1 MERQDLLRQWQE
13 LLENRDYRELKTQL
27 AEANEMDVAEFMEDL
42 DAEKTVLVFRMLP
55 KEVASDVFA
64 NLEPE
69 DQETIIAAATDTEVS
84 ELLEDLNVDDAV
96 DMLGELPANVVKRVL
111 KTARPDTRKVIN
123 QFLNYPE
130 NSVGSI
136 MTAEF
141 IDLKKTMTVRQ
152 AIARIRSAGE
162 ESESIYTCYVIDARR
177 VLEGVVTLREL
188 LLAGDDV
195 PISQLMETDLIAA
208 RTTEDQEEAV
218 QRMMKYDFISL
229 PVVDQEGRLVGIVT
243 VDDVM
248 DVMEEEATEDFEKMA
263 AMSPSEKP
271 YLKTGVLTL
280 AKHRIVWL
288 LVLMVSSMLT
298 GSILGR
304 FEAAFAAVPVLV
316 TFIPMLTD
324 TGGNAGSQSSTM
336 IIRGMAVGE
345 IELKDFLKVF
355 WKELR
360 VSLIVGV
367 ILSLVNF
374 ARLMIQYP
382 GQVLVAVTVSGAL
395 LVTVVLA
402 KSIGSMLPM
411 LAKRLKL
418 DPALMASPLITTI
431 VDAVSLVV
439 YFTLAQRLLQI

>member
-1 MERQDLLRQWQE
+1 MENMERQDLLRQWQE

-162 ESESIYTCYVIDARR
+162 ESESIYTC
-177 VLEGVVTLREL
+177 
-188 LLAGDDV
+188 
-195 PISQLMETDLIAA
+195 
-208 RTTEDQEEAV
+208 
-218 QRMMKYDFISL
+218 
-229 PVVDQEGRLVGIVT
+229 
-243 VDDVM
+243 
-248 DVMEEEATEDFEKMA
+248 
-263 AMSPSEKP
+263 
-271 YLKTGVLTL
+271 
-280 AKHRIVWL
+280 
-288 LVLMVSSMLT
+288 
-298 GSILGR
+298 
-304 FEAAFAAVPVLV
+304 
-316 TFIPMLTD
+316 
-324 TGGNAGSQSSTM
+324 
-336 IIRGMAVGE
+336 
-345 IELKDFLKVF
+345 
-355 WKELR
+355 
-360 VSLIVGV
+360 
-367 ILSLVNF
+367 
-374 ARLMIQYP
+374 
-382 GQVLVAVTVSGAL
+382 
-395 LVTVVLA
+395 
-402 KSIGSMLPM
+402 
-411 LAKRLKL
+411 
-418 DPALMASPLITTI
+418 
-431 VDAVSLVV
+431 
-439 YFTLAQRLLQI
+439 